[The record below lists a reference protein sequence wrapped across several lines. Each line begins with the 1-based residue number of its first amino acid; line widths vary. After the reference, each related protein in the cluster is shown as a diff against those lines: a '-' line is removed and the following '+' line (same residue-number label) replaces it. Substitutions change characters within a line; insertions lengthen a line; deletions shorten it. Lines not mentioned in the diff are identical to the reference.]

1 MKTDVGSS
9 FKPDDQRVLRR
20 SFFILIF
27 KLKRLI
33 YIYLIY
39 KIVALRHAALQIT
52 VFKQSG
58 FSDCSSTQHFLDR
71 LRALMHAA

>member
-1 MKTDVGSS
+1 MLVHHLNPMIKECLGA
-9 FKPDDQRVLRR
+9 L
-20 SFFILIF
+20 FFIDL

-39 KIVALRHAALQIT
+39 KIVALSHAALEIT
-52 VFKQSG
+52 VFKQSA
-58 FSDCSSTQHFLDR
+58 FSDCSSTLHFLER

>member
-1 MKTDVGSS
+1 MLFHHLDLMIKECLGALFYTD
-9 FKPDDQRVLRR
+9 L
-20 SFFILIF
+20 

-39 KIVALRHAALQIT
+39 KIAALRHAALEIT
-52 VFKQSG
+52 VFKQSV